1 MTKGIFRPYTHGMNT
16 LHTIKIAPG
25 SWGQVQVSAG
35 QHVRVTCPDGSQVA
49 DFWAFAKG
57 DPSIF
62 LSAEHTR
69 STLEKLV
76 PAVGDAVYSNRRHPV
91 LTLVEDTSP
100 GTHDLLMSACD
111 PRRYELLGVEGHHKS
126 CAENLCHAMDEAGMI
141 THELPSPFNIFQN
154 VTVGENGELAIVPP
168 HVQAGQYLEMVAEID
183 LLAIVSACP
192 MDVAKPNGPDGKI
205 RPILLEVSE

>member
-1 MTKGIFRPYTHGMNT
+1 MNILNSLT
-16 LHTIKIAPG
+16 IAPG
-25 SWGQVQVSAG
+25 HWGHVRMEKG
-35 QHVRVTCPDGSQVA
+35 QHVRVTCPEGSQVA
-49 DFWAFAKG
+49 DFWAFASD

-76 PAVGDAVYSNRRHPV
+76 PEAGDAVYSNRRHPM

-111 PRRYELLGVEGHHKS
+111 PRRYELLGVKDYHKS

-154 VTVGENGELAIVPP
+154 VTVGEHGELAIAPP
-168 HVQAGQYLEMVAEID
+168 QVQAGQYLEMVAETD
-183 LLAIVSACP
+183 LLAVVSACP
-192 MDVAKPNGPDGKI
+192 MDVAKTNGPDGKI
-205 RPILLEVSE
+205 RPILLDVLS